1 MTSLSE
7 HGATAVYCVRLY
19 RRLRLLTITFQPAC
33 DQPYFVLP
41 YKVLT
46 VCLVTAL
53 TQWTAYTWVTVI
65 QINIRLA
72 TVSTGERAAC
82 LLISCVYMY
91 ISKGPVQSFSLPTK
105 LVIVLVLALTN
116 CLTNCPYFHYMKSA
130 TDKSDFLILTKLR
143 HLTGRDSSV
152 GRALDWRSKGP
163 RFDPGSRHFKE

>member
-1 MTSLSE
+1 MVQQLV
-7 HGATAVYCVRLY
+7 GPLLPAQL
-19 RRLRLLTITFQPAC
+19 LLLTLTPQPAP
-33 DQPYFVLP
+33 DEPYFVLP
-41 YKVLT
+41 YMVLAPHYLPTDYLDCHQSVQDMSHSHT
-46 VCLVTAL
+46 VL
-53 TQWTAYTWVTVI
+53 Y
-65 QINIRLA
+65 IRLA

-130 TDKSDFLILTKLR
+130 TDKSDFLILTTLR

-152 GRALDWRSKGP
+152 GRALD
-163 RFDPGSRHFKE
+163 